1 MESYTK
7 GTKSLI
13 EQRTC
18 TPCIHVKFG
27 VSSASVS
34 HVERLGEAGLMG
46 QILQFTSYVVMFT
59 MSQF

>member
-1 MESYTK
+1 MKSYTK

-18 TPCIHVKFG
+18 TSCIHVKFG

-34 HVERLGEAGLMG
+34 HVERLGEAGLKG
-46 QILQFTSYVVMFT
+46 QILQLES
-59 MSQF
+59 

>member
-1 MESYTK
+1 MKSYTK

-18 TPCIHVKFG
+18 TSCIHVKFG
-27 VSSASVS
+27 VSSSACVS

-46 QILQFTSYVVMFT
+46 QILQLKS
-59 MSQF
+59 

>member
-18 TPCIHVKFG
+18 TSCIHVKFG
-27 VSSASVS
+27 VSSASVF
-34 HVERLGEAGLMG
+34 HMLKGWGEAGLMG
-46 QILQFTSYVVMFT
+46 QILQLKSKVVMFT
-59 MSQF
+59 RS